1 MEIINSV
8 NNDLVKKAASLSE
21 KKFRRYYGTFLVE
34 GYKLVNEVV
43 CGALELEK
51 LYVEASHLT
60 KYSDLIAKCEPNV
73 VLLSKAAFD
82 KISDTVS
89 SQGIIAEVKMRP
101 SLDFNITEPF
111 IVLDRISDPG
121 NLGTI
126 IRTAAAVGY
135 NDLVLLNCADPY
147 NPKTV
152 RSSAGGIFYTDFYPL
167 ELNELLEECNRVDAK
182 IYIADMNGENVFN
195 MSVLDDKYALVIGNE
210 GGGVCQEIRDVANRV
225 VSLPMKGQMESLNA
239 GVSAS
244 VIMYQLKKDEL

>member
-1 MEIINSV
+1 MEFITSV
-8 NNDLVKKAASLSE
+8 NNDIVKRAKSLAE
-21 KKFRRYYGTFLVE
+21 KKYRRFYGTFLVE
-34 GYKLVNEVV
+34 SYKLVNEVV

-51 LYVEASHLT
+51 LYVESSHIE
-60 KYSDLIAKCEPNV
+60 KYKDLIQKCEPNV
-73 VLLSKAAFD
+73 VALSEAAFS

-89 SQGIIAEVKMRP
+89 SQGIIAEVRMRP
-101 SLDFNITEPF
+101 SLEFKATEPF

-126 IRTAAAVGY
+126 IRTAAAVGF
-135 NDLVLLNCADPY
+135 NNLVLLNCADPY

-167 ELNELLEECNRVDAK
+167 EYSELIEECTKSGTK
-182 IYIADMNGENVFN
+182 IYIADMNGENVFKMKN
-195 MSVLDDKYALVIGNE
+195 SDELYALVIGNE
-210 GGGVCQEIRDVANRV
+210 GSGVCNEFKQIANKV

-244 VIMYQLKKDEL
+244 VIMYQLKKDQI